1 MLTPDRVVCDCE
13 GQLVYVVI
21 ERKHWRDFPCLPRL
35 SEQSSNAFDLVH
47 PCLPFFHILS
57 GLDFTLAQQGCK
69 AISCDQQVIWFKFRQ
84 VARCFPGIQPLLP
97 WIICNISLNI
107 HQQGSPSLST
117 SSMKL
122 TLQKLCYGSFLNL
135 DVIVAHDSKLAHQ
148 NQWLQLVY
156 PDFHVF
162 LQFLSIKSDKKKLKA
177 LPQAPRE
184 SVEVLFAR
192 RLLQWSRRS
201 WPSPLPSRNRPRP
214 SNQTRMLRC
223 TSLTLQAQT
232 RNFRGL
238 TSGGLRPRCISR
250 YRLWLKKAAW
260 IWLVTTLHC
269 VTTSRQPAVF
279 HRDMTCLCNKNPL
292 GFQCHISQQLVGN
305 NVCPNC
311 CSKSPTTEKRK
322 KKRTTTAP
330 WKYLNFVY
338 FKVGEKEFKNWSIA
352 NPNSCSTC
360 GTNDLPSAQVF
371 ASYESPSSSAAAKLS
386 RSLRTRSAGPHP
398 WRRSDRGLASL
409 PQYAW
414 QLCLCP

>member
-1 MLTPDRVVCDCE
+1 MLTPDRVVCDICG

-162 LQFLSIKSDKKKLKA
+162 LQFLSIKSDKKKSQSTSPGSSRVCGSAVRKKVAAVKPSLLAVSFAFAKPPTAIEPNFWKKKLGNWNWEEKQGCLDA
-177 LPQAPRE
+177 LH
-184 SVEVLFAR
+184 
-192 RLLQWSRRS
+192 W
-201 WPSPLPSRNRPRP
+201 
-214 SNQTRMLRC
+214 
-223 TSLTLQAQT
+223 LTLQAQT
-232 RNFRGL
+232 RNSRGL
-238 TSGGLRPRCISR
+238 TWGGLRTRCFSR
-250 YRLWLKKAAW
+250 YRLWFKKAAW

-269 VTTSRQPAVF
+269 VTTSRQHAVF
-279 HRDMTCLCNKNPL
+279 HHDMTCLCNKNPL

-311 CSKSPTTEKRK
+311 CSKSPTTASEK
-322 KKRTTTAP
+322 KKKKTTTTA
-330 WKYLNFVY
+330 L
-338 FKVGEKEFKNWSIA
+338 ETT
-352 NPNSCSTC
+352 ST
-360 GTNDLPSAQVF
+360 P
-371 ASYESPSSSAAAKLS
+371 
-386 RSLRTRSAGPHP
+386 
-398 WRRSDRGLASL
+398 
-409 PQYAW
+409 
-414 QLCLCP
+414 QLCLLQSWRKS